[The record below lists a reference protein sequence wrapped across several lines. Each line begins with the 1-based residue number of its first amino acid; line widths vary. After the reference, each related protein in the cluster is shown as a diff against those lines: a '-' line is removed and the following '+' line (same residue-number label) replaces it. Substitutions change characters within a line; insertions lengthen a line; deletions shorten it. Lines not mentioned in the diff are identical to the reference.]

1 MAGTI
6 SCHISYV
13 EHDVKRS
20 IHPQD
25 GITIGKMA
33 KLLASKKESFLLW
46 GVLGIDVTIAT
57 MTFAEPI
64 EG

>member
-33 KLLASKKESFLLW
+33 KLLASKKESVS
-46 GVLGIDVTIAT
+46 VLVGMDLVHITT

>member
-13 EHDVKRS
+13 ENDVKRS

-33 KLLASKKESFLLW
+33 KLLASKKESVS
-46 GVLGIDVTIAT
+46 VLVGMDLVHITT